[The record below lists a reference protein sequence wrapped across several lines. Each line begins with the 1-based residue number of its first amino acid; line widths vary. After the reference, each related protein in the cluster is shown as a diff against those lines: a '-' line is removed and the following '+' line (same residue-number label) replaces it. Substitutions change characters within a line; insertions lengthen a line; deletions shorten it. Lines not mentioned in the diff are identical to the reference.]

1 MALPSRVQAPSAL
14 PAAED
19 AQAWPLISA
28 PPAPPDSILDLSPSA
43 MATARSL
50 AEVVVEGDSTLTFD
64 YEQNWIAKPAP
75 RPSGRFCDYCQAP
88 TRAPPARTTARPPAC
103 TRAHAHERS
112 PSRHAASERASACAC
127 RRAGGRASERVG
139 VHIHSPTCTSTHSSR
154 ASCPGCRAGWGPACS
169 LSSLPSLGS
178 RSRMLVLT
186 CISHAGVDPR
196 ARLCSHLPATA
207 QERSGP
213 GQRVARD
220 WRCSSPR
227 AGPGAKRAQGAT
239 RSIRREQW

>member
-88 TRAPPARTTARPPAC
+88 TRAPPARPTAARPPARTHTR
-103 TRAHAHERS
+103 TRARTLALTPRCER
-112 PSRHAASERASACAC
+112 ASERVCMQAGG
-127 RRAGGRASERVG
+127 RAGGRASGRAHTFTYVYQHTFIQG
-139 VHIHSPTCTSTHSSR
+139 FLPWLSRWLGSSVLALILAVAWVSFSHACAHLHFACRCGSTST
-154 ASCPGCRAGWGPACS
+154 AMLTPA
-169 LSSLPSLGS
+169 
-178 RSRMLVLT
+178 RHR
-186 CISHAGVDPR
+186 
-196 ARLCSHLPATA
+196 
-207 QERSGP
+207 
-213 GQRVARD
+213 
-220 WRCSSPR
+220 
-227 AGPGAKRAQGAT
+227 PGA
-239 RSIRREQW
+239 